1 MNGKSILKNYID
13 THFSD
18 YDEDVKEKLVESFY
32 FVVRKVLFGHDDI
45 FIGINDELM
54 WKVVNFMTCNNT
66 PFFREMCEILKERA
80 HSFTSTRYTLAME
93 VLQYGE
99 KITNPFLDRKDL
111 VASDIY
117 PANSLQEAVLAA
129 KNRLSLYQGLGLVRF
144 SIYDNE
150 EYKSYNDTEVRS
162 MFHEFNE

>member
-18 YDEDVKEKLVESFY
+18 YDEDVKNQLVESFY
-32 FVVRKVLFGHDDI
+32 FVVRKVFFGHDDI
-45 FIGINDELM
+45 FIGLNDELM

-66 PFFREMCEILKERA
+66 PFFREMCEVLKERA
-80 HSFTSTRYTLAME
+80 HSFTSTRYTLVTE
-93 VLQYGE
+93 VLENGE
-99 KITNPFLDRKDL
+99 KFLDPYLDRKDL

-129 KNRLSLYQGLGLVRF
+129 KNRLSLYQELGVVRF

-162 MFHEFNE
+162 MFYAFNE